1 MNIGDRRKD
10 LTQIVDD
17 RWNAK
22 RNAHNHVREVKEHDR
37 MMNQRLA
44 GGNSS
49 LGIRR
54 NNVNYRKEGLDRLNG
69 NINAIRNN
77 NRGKF

>member
-1 MNIGDRRKD
+1 MNETLD
-10 LTQIVDD
+10 LELNNTV
-17 RWNAK
+17 
-22 RNAHNHVREVKEHDR
+22 
-37 MMNQRLA
+37 
-44 GGNSS
+44 S

-54 NNVNYRKEGLDRLNG
+54 NNVNYIKEGLDRLNG